1 MNEEIKKL
9 NKNLIKAPAVF
20 LKEIKEAEETYKDW
34 VKPFLV
40 LFVRPIQLIIFIFF
54 GFHLAF
60 VVLNLGAII
69 IELEKKIKIPKFK
82 NPFKK

>member
-9 NKNLIKAPAVF
+9 NKNLIKASAAI
-20 LKEIKEAEETYKDW
+20 LKEIKEAEETYKYW

-54 GFHLAF
+54 GYT
-60 VVLNLGAII
+60 LNRL
-69 IELEKKIKIPKFK
+69 P
-82 NPFKK
+82 NQ

>member
-9 NKNLIKAPAVF
+9 NKNLIKTTVAI

-54 GFHLAF
+54 GFPLAF
-60 VVLNLGAII
+60 IVLNLGAII

>member
-9 NKNLIKAPAVF
+9 NKNLIKAPAAI
-20 LKEIKEAEETYKDW
+20 LKEIKEAEDTYKDW

-54 GFHLAF
+54 GFPLAF
-60 VVLNLGAII
+60 IVLNLATIM
-69 IELEKKIKIPKFK
+69 IELEKKIKMPKFK